1 MTWQPREVLRT
12 IPTLVPTSTK
22 PFHVVT
28 DEGNGFLKMPDNLQ
42 GPSALVSELIGTRLA
57 EWFGLEVFHHAVIA
71 VSMADL
77 DPDSSQSEPVP
88 AFITLE
94 EDGAPWEGSAQELRK
109 VENVADFSRIVVFDT
124 WVGNFDRHSWT

>member
-28 DEGNGFLKMPDNLQ
+28 DEGNGFLKMPDNPQ